1 MKKQKNKL
9 QKTIEKHEAIIED
22 MTKAK
27 TDALVKARRG
37 EFWIQ
42 NNQEEYNNVVD
53 HYTLVRSKIK
63 KMCEIRRHP
72 FWVHVIAHCHMFVS
86 GPIAYFTIRPKARE
100 ALLDAY
106 WAFKQIK
113 KEWEEDF
120 DFTEKQIDKEF
131 LFVKHTEQF
140 IENQKQ
146 FLERGKKILEK
157 IERNEN
163 DKNKKI

>member
-1 MKKQKNKL
+1 
-9 QKTIEKHEAIIED
+9 
-22 MTKAK
+22 
-27 TDALVKARRG
+27 
-37 EFWIQ
+37 
-42 NNQEEYNNVVD
+42 
-53 HYTLVRSKIK
+53 
-63 KMCEIRRHP
+63 
-72 FWVHVIAHCHMFVS
+72 MFVK

-131 LFVKHTEQF
+131 LFVKHTEKF
-140 IENQKQ
+140 IEKQKQ
-146 FLERGKKILEK
+146 LIEKGKKILKK

-163 DKNKKI
+163 DQDEKI